1 MATTPTLATIR
12 QSYVTYSSYEED
24 GDQTACKSF
33 ITACRRLLVMLPAE
47 SEGKDGTRLKFE
59 LAEITKAM
67 EYAQDWLASN
77 PTSTDET
84 NRPAALHHD
93 FEAFQERE

>member
-12 QSYVTYSSYEED
+12 QNYVTYSSYEED
-24 GDQTACKSF
+24 GDQAACRSF

-47 SEGKDGTRLKFE
+47 SEGADRSRVKFE

-67 EYAQDWLASN
+67 EYAQNWLSAN
-77 PTSTDET
+77 PSSSDPQ
-84 NRPAALHHD
+84 NVLHHD
-93 FEAFQERE
+93 FSAFTERD